1 MALSDILVRIDSDAA
16 AEAGQLLAEAE
27 GEAVRTIADAEATAT
42 REREQTLAATER
54 EARNDAATLL
64 ANARLAARDTL
75 LARKRE
81 LAEEV
86 LASVRD
92 ALEGLPEQD
101 YLDLIVRGVA
111 AAAQGG
117 ETLLV
122 SRADAARL
130 NGLGHRLKELGV
142 DVEISHEPAHLPRGV
157 LVTGD
162 RVQAEVSP
170 RSLVDDRRDQLLP
183 VAARALFGGGE

>member
-16 AEAGQLLAEAE
+16 AEAGQILAEAE
-27 GEAVRTIADAEATAT
+27 GEAARIVAEAEAAAAAD
-42 REREQTLAATER
+42 REQTLAVAESA
-54 EARNDAATLL
+54 ARDDAATLL
-64 ANARLAARDTL
+64 ANARLATRDTL

-86 LASVRD
+86 LD
-92 ALEGLPEQD
+92 AARGDLEGLPDED

-122 SRADAARL
+122 SRADVARL
-130 NGLGHRLKELGV
+130 SGLGHRLKERGV
-142 DVEISHEPAHLPRGV
+142 DVEISNEPAHLPCGV

-162 RVQAEVSP
+162 RVQAEISA
-170 RSLVDDRRDQLLP
+170 RSLVHDRRDQLLL
-183 VAARALFGGGE
+183 VAARALFDGGE